1 MNIWNRSE
9 LGLNREGTLMKKRIS
24 EIARKTKET
33 NITVKLNID
42 GKGKADIKTGIG
54 FLDHMLTLFA
64 KHGFFDLSVSAKG
77 DLDVDIHHTN
87 EDAGITLGSAFKK
100 ALGAKKGIRRFGDS
114 FVPMDGCL
122 VRVVADISNR
132 PSLHVHYKAKRG
144 VENLLAN
151 LAIGDNVKYSFV
163 NMEQFIQALV
173 MNAGINMHIEIL
185 AFDKDLHHLIEA
197 VFKAMARALDEA
209 TQIDARSKAVPSTKG
224 KL

>member
-1 MNIWNRSE
+1 
-9 LGLNREGTLMKKRIS
+9 MKKRTS
-24 EIARKTKET
+24 KLSRKTKET
-33 NITVKLNID
+33 DIAVKLSID
-42 GKGKADIKTGIG
+42 GKGDADIETGIG

-64 KHGFFDLSVSAKG
+64 KHGFFDLNVSAKG

-87 EDAGITLGSAFKK
+87 EDIGITLGSAFKK
-100 ALGAKKGIRRFGDS
+100 ALVDKKGIKRFGDS

-132 PSLHVHYKAKRG
+132 PSLHIHYKTKRS

-151 LAIGDNVKYSFV
+151 LTIGDSVKYSFV
-163 NMEQFIQALV
+163 NMEQFIQAFV

-197 VFKAMARALDEA
+197 VFKAMGRSLDEA
-209 TQIDARSKAVPSTKG
+209 AQIDKRARGIPSTKG

>member
-1 MNIWNRSE
+1 MR
-9 LGLNREGTLMKKRIS
+9 KRIS
-24 EIARKTKET
+24 KITRKTKET
-33 NITVKLNID
+33 AITVNLLID

-64 KHGFFDLSVSAKG
+64 KHGFFDLTVNAKG

-87 EDAGITLGSAFKK
+87 EDVGITLGSAFKK
-100 ALGAKKGIRRFGDS
+100 ALGDKKGITRFGDS

-132 PSLHVHYKAKRG
+132 PSVHIHYKTKRDI
-144 VENLLAN
+144 ENLLAN
-151 LAIGDNVKYSFV
+151 LTIGDSVKYSFV
-163 NMEQFIQALV
+163 NLEQFSQAFV

-197 VFKAMARALDEA
+197 VFKAMGRSLDEA
-209 TQIDARSKAVPSTKG
+209 TQIDKRAKGVPSTKG
-224 KL
+224 RL

>member
-1 MNIWNRSE
+1 
-9 LGLNREGTLMKKRIS
+9 MKKRTAKIS
-24 EIARKTKET
+24 RKTKET
-33 NITVKLNID
+33 DIAVNLLID

-64 KHGFFDLSVSAKG
+64 KHGFFDLNISAKG

-87 EDAGITLGSAFKK
+87 EDVGITLGSAFKK
-100 ALGAKKGIRRFGDS
+100 ALGDKKGITRFGDS

-122 VRVVADISNR
+122 TRVTADISNR
-132 PSLHVHYKAKRG
+132 PSLHVHYRTKYK
-144 VENLLAN
+144 LLDEYV
-151 LAIGDNVKYSFV
+151 IKGSCEYSFV
-163 NMEQFIQALV
+163 SAEQFIRAFI

-185 AFDKDLHHLIEA
+185 GFDNDLHHLIEA

-209 TQIDARSKAVPSTKG
+209 TQIDKRAKGVPSTKG

>member
-1 MNIWNRSE
+1 
-9 LGLNREGTLMKKRIS
+9 MKKRIAK
-24 EIARKTKET
+24 ITRKTKET
-33 NITVKLNID
+33 DITVKLAID

-64 KHGFFDLSVSAKG
+64 KHGFFDLNISAKG

-87 EDAGITLGSAFKK
+87 EDVGITLGSAFKK
-100 ALGAKKGIRRFGDS
+100 ALGDKKGITRFGDS

-132 PSLHVHYKAKRG
+132 SSLHIHYKTKRSI
-144 VENLLAN
+144 ENLLAN
-151 LAIGDNVKYSFV
+151 LTIGDSVKYSFV
-163 NMEQFIQALV
+163 NLEQFSQAFV

-197 VFKAMARALDEA
+197 VFKAMGRSLDEA
-209 TQIDARSKAVPSTKG
+209 TGIDKRARGVPSTKG
-224 KL
+224 RL

>member
-1 MNIWNRSE
+1 
-9 LGLNREGTLMKKRIS
+9 MKKRTAKIT
-24 EIARKTKET
+24 RRTKET
-33 NITVKLNID
+33 DITVKLAID
-42 GKGKADIKTGIG
+42 GKGEADVNTGIG
-54 FLDHMLTLFA
+54 FLDHMLALFA
-64 KHGFFDLSVSAKG
+64 KHGFFNLSVTAKG

-87 EDAGITLGSAFKK
+87 EDIGITLGSAFKK
-100 ALGAKKGIRRFGDS
+100 ALGDKKGIKRFGDS

-132 PSLHVHYKAKRG
+132 PSLHMHYKIKRN

-151 LAIGDNVKYSFV
+151 LTIGDTIKYSFV
-163 NMEQFIQALV
+163 NLEQFVQAFI

-197 VFKAMARALDEA
+197 VFKAMGRSLDEA
-209 TQIDARSKAVPSTKG
+209 TQIDKRSKGVPSTKG

>member
-1 MNIWNRSE
+1 
-9 LGLNREGTLMKKRIS
+9 MKKRTAK
-24 EIARKTKET
+24 IARKTKET
-33 NITVKLNID
+33 DITVKLTID
-42 GKGKADIKTGIG
+42 GKGEADIKTGIG

-64 KHGFFDLSVSAKG
+64 KHGFFDLNISAKG

-87 EDAGITLGSAFKK
+87 EDIGITLGSAFKK
-100 ALGAKKGIRRFGDS
+100 ALADKKGIRRFADS

-132 PSLHVHYKAKRG
+132 PSLHIHYKTKRDI
-144 VENLLAN
+144 ENMLAN
-151 LAIGDNVKYSFV
+151 LTISDPVKYSFV
-163 NMEQFIQALV
+163 NLEQFTQAFI

-209 TQIDARSKAVPSTKG
+209 TQIDKRTKGVPSTKG
-224 KL
+224 RL

>member
-1 MNIWNRSE
+1 
-9 LGLNREGTLMKKRIS
+9 MKKRAAKIT
-24 EIARKTKET
+24 RKTKET
-33 NITVKLNID
+33 DITVKLNID
-42 GKGKADIKTGIG
+42 GNGEADIQTGIG

-87 EDAGITLGSAFKK
+87 EDTGITIGSAFKK
-100 ALGAKKGIRRFGDS
+100 ALGDKKGIKRFGES

-132 PSLHVHYKAKRG
+132 PSLHIHYKTKRNI
-144 VENLLAN
+144 EDMLAN
-151 LAIGDNVKYSFV
+151 LTIGDSVKYSFV
-163 NMEQFIQALV
+163 NLEQFAQAFL

-197 VFKAMARALDEA
+197 IFKAMGRALDEA
-209 TQIDARSKAVPSTKG
+209 TQIDSRRKSIPSTKG
-224 KL
+224 RL